1 MAQEPGG
8 LNQFGADA
16 REAWDKAVADAFPG
30 SLSDH
35 LLEQPDPQTPDTA
48 AVDWPAKPVR
58 VFDCLPDADAERLL
72 DWRSTSGDL
81 GRLTLQEEYLEWRV
95 VREDSGRIKRIEMTT
110 EFPEY
115 WEVLAAWQPQDAL
128 ALVAEFA
135 GADSVAPEEIYGD
148 HDPFSGQ
155 STPKARRNAFRA
167 QMTGRRGIPPSTYN
181 NGRDAICFM
190 IQGANTLPALIHLV
204 AAAASPLFV
213 EDEHSGELRPMSG
226 SEAIA
231 AGNQAA
237 VPCRNSDPT
246 VVEKILAA
254 ACAGRRIALDDPI
267 GIYIQSV
274 QHQRLRQPDQ
284 SEVPAEWFEFGRGV
298 GEEDSPDGRIR
309 HQRLVFEVPAEE
321 NGLAVGDLMD
331 VDGRKIEHGSQVAD
345 LVQLA
350 AFARVGEEGVVEVD
364 RTPQPLPK
372 PPSCD
377 DSGLCEEIVGV
388 WRDLQEE

>member
-8 LNQFGADA
+8 LKQFGPDA
-16 REAWDKAVADAFPG
+16 QEAWDKAVAGAFPA
-30 SLSDH
+30 SPSDH
-35 LLEQPDPQTPDTA
+35 LLTQPDEQTPDTA

-58 VFDCLPDADAERLL
+58 VFDCLPDADAARLL
-72 DWRSTSGDL
+72 DWRSAAGDL
-81 GRLTLQEEYLEWRV
+81 GRLALQEEYLEWRV
-95 VREDSGRIKRIEMTT
+95 VRDDSGRIERVEMTT

-115 WEVLAAWQPQDAL
+115 WEVLAAWQPEDTL
-128 ALVAEFA
+128 ALVAELA
-135 GADSVAPEEIYGD
+135 GADSVPAEEIYGD
-148 HDPFSGQ
+148 HDPLSSG
-155 STPKARRNAFRA
+155 STPKARLGAFRA
-167 QMTGRRGIPPSTYN
+167 RMTGRRGIPASSYN

-190 IQGANTLPALIHLV
+190 IQGANTLPALVQLV

-231 AGNQAA
+231 DGNQAA

-246 VVEKILAA
+246 VVEKIVAA
-254 ACAGRRIALDDPI
+254 ACAGRKLALDDPI

-284 SEVPAEWFEFGRGV
+284 SEVPVEWFEFGRGV
-298 GEEDSPDGRIR
+298 GVEDSPDGRIR
-309 HQRLVFEVPAEE
+309 YQRLVFEVPAEE
-321 NGLAVGDLMD
+321 NGLAVGDLVD

-350 AFARVGEEGVVEVD
+350 AFARVGAEGVVEVD
-364 RTPQPLPK
+364 RSPRPLPK
-372 PPSCD
+372 PPPCD
-377 DSGLCEEIVGV
+377 DPGLCDEIVRV

>member
-8 LNQFGADA
+8 LDQFGADA
-16 REAWDKAVADAFPG
+16 REAWDEAVAESFPAA
-30 SLSDH
+30 LSDH
-35 LLEQPDPQTPDTA
+35 LLERPSEETPDTA
-48 AVDWPAKPVR
+48 AVDWPAKPIR
-58 VFDCLPDADAERLL
+58 VFACLPDADADRLL
-72 DWRSTSGDL
+72 DWRSAAGDL
-81 GRLTLQEEYLEWRV
+81 GRLALQEEYLEWRV
-95 VREDSGRIKRIEMTT
+95 VREDSGRIRRVEMTT

-128 ALVAEFA
+128 ALVAELA
-135 GADSVAPEEIYGD
+135 GVDSVPSEAVYGD
-148 HDPFSGQ
+148 HDPLSAQ
-155 STPKARRNAFRA
+155 STPNARLKAFRDH
-167 QMTGRRGIPPSTYN
+167 MTGRRGIPPSPYN

-213 EDEHSGELRPMSG
+213 EDEQSGQLRPMSG

-231 AGNQAA
+231 TGSQAA

-246 VVEKILAA
+246 VVEKIVAA

-274 QHQRLRQPDQ
+274 QHQRLRQPDG
-284 SEVPAEWFEFGRGV
+284 SEVPVEWFHFGRGV

-309 HQRLVFEVPAEE
+309 HQRLVFEVPAGE
-321 NGLAVGDLMD
+321 NGLAVGDLTD

-350 AFARVGEEGVVEVD
+350 AFARVGGEGAVEVE
-364 RTPQPLPK
+364 RSAQPGTK
-372 PPSCD
+372 PPPCD
-377 DSGLCEEIVGV
+377 DPRLCEEIVGV